1 MKVAIHP
8 FLKTRYMRL
17 IERKREDDS
26 TTLEKIKERELKWGN
41 RVTPIALAAV
51 IIVNENSLEDFRE
64 KV

>member
-1 MKVAIHP
+1 
-8 FLKTRYMRL
+8 MRL